1 MEEIAKLKLFI
12 EEFENSNTPLT
23 KPKKDK
29 TIDKKPVEIKQEDII
44 QELPP
49 PKTQS
54 QEIQQV
60 SNNIVEEVKP
70 EKKKRIKT
78 PAQMEALKKAQEVR
92 KANIEKGKKQKEYES
107 ALKLLDYL
115 QTQKQPT
122 QSTKQYKNKKIV
134 SESESEEEQIESES
148 EEEEPIQKQREMKSM
163 KNKKYSNTQSQSYK
177 PKYNFFA
184 D

>member
-115 QTQKQPT
+115 QTQKQPK
-122 QSTKQYKNKKIV
+122 STKQYKNKKIV
-134 SESESEEEQIESES
+134 SESELEEEQIESES